1 MNIES
6 LVGNMTEEEVA
17 EALAYLWDNATEDQ
31 RLHLMSEHLAGE
43 GASDAVYEL
52 YASAI
57 EASYYEADK
66 AS

>member
-6 LVGNMTEEEVA
+6 LLGNMTEEEVA

-31 RLHLMSEHLAGE
+31 RLHLMSEHIARE
-43 GASDAVYEL
+43 GTTDAVYEL

-57 EASYYEADK
+57 EASNNEAGH

>member
-31 RLHLMSEHLAGE
+31 RLDLMREHLAHE
-43 GASDAVYEL
+43 GAVDAVYEL

-57 EASYYEADK
+57 EASNNK
-66 AS
+66 AGHAS